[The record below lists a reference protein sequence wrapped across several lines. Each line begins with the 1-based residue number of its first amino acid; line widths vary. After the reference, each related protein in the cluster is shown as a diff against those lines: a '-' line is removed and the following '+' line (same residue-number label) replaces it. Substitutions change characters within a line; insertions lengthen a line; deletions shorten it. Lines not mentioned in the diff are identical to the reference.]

1 VTLLEKLSGELET
14 LVARTTP
21 AVVGVE
27 QGQGQGAGIN
37 LTPDGYVLTNRHVVR
52 GGRPRVRFASG
63 EVSRAEVVG
72 WDAPTDLAVLRVQD
86 RDLSVLPLAEG
97 PLQVGQLVVAIGNPL
112 RFERSVSLG
121 VISALERTLPGGRGV
136 VLEGLIQTDAAINPG
151 NSGGPLV
158 DASGRVVGI
167 NTAIIPWAQ
176 GIGFAIPAR
185 TASWVAAHLI
195 QHGEIRR
202 PLLGISARAEPLSPS
217 LADELKQRRAVRVM
231 GVGDG
236 SPAARAGLREGDLL
250 LAAGGA
256 PVASVDDLQRALVH
270 GGEREI
276 ALEVLRG
283 DEKRSVRARPSFV
296 DARAA

>member
-1 VTLLEKLSGELET
+1 VTVLEKLSGELTE

-27 QGQGQGAGIN
+27 MGQGQGSGLVLA
-37 LTPDGYVLTNRHVVR
+37 PDGYVLTNRHVVR
-52 GGRPRVRFASG
+52 GGRPKVRFAG
-63 EVSRAEVVG
+63 GATTRAEVVG
-72 WDAPTDLAVLRVQD
+72 HDAPTDLAVLRVPE
-86 RDLSVLPLAEG
+86 RDLPVLPLAEK

-121 VISALERTLPGGRGV
+121 VISALDRSLPGGRGV

-158 DASGRVVGI
+158 DAGGHVAGI

-202 PLLGISARAEPLSPS
+202 PLLGISARAEPLPPA
-217 LADELKQRRAVRVM
+217 LAGELAQARAVRVM
-231 GVGDG
+231 GVGEG
-236 SPAARAGLREGDLL
+236 SPAERAGLLRGDLL
-250 LAAGGA
+250 LAAAGA
-256 PVASVDDLQRALVH
+256 AVGSVDDLQRALVH

-276 ALEVLRG
+276 AIDVLRG
-283 DEKRSVRARPSFV
+283 SERRIVTARPTHPS
-296 DARAA
+296 ARAA